1 MSQAPVGSI
10 RPDPPR
16 TGHHE
21 LYATLK
27 FNVKNGKLRQR
38 SRSCVGLV
46 DGRPRSAT
54 PQGTTSASAPP
65 ALRARRR
72 NGGRVVP
79 SPLTPPADPWWPGSG
94 FACFSHY
101 SDLWLSMRYWTSVY
115 FTDKL
120 CGIQHELLV
129 QPAATAVAQS
139 AANAARSHF
148 CVSPTRT
155 TGAAA
160 SVLRPIS
167 TRATI

>member
-1 MSQAPVGSI
+1 MSQAHVGSI
-10 RPDPPR
+10 RPDPPG

-27 FNVKNGKLRQR
+27 FNVKNGKLRRR
-38 SRSCVGLV
+38 SRSLFPC
-46 DGRPRSAT
+46 GRPPSAT
-54 PQGTTSASAPP
+54 PQGTTTSGARR
-65 ALRARRR
+65 LRFRARRR

-101 SDLWLSMRYWTSVY
+101 SDLWLSMRYWTLVY

>member
-1 MSQAPVGSI
+1 MSQAHVGSI
-10 RPDPPR
+10 RPDPPG

-27 FNVKNGKLRQR
+27 FNVKNGKLRRR
-38 SRSCVGLV
+38 SRSLFAA
-46 DGRPRSAT
+46 GRPPSAT
-54 PQGTTSASAPP
+54 PQGTTTSGARR
-65 ALRARRR
+65 LRFRARRR

-101 SDLWLSMRYWTSVY
+101 SDLWLSMRYWTLVY

-139 AANAARSHF
+139 AANTARSHF